1 MIKKVALYF
10 KVTVSFLA
18 ILSLFLYWFFN
29 VRVFVEGKEVYVDG
43 YSVFLSAD
51 CRAFLKDN
59 FFQEGDVVKKGDL
72 LFKLDTSMF
81 EAKKNVQLAQL
92 KHAKDKERCQKIKV
106 DQSFSKYV
114 LARKELDGLEVSRKK
129 MQNCLSEFEEDQ
141 AKLKAEESNI
151 DVINAQIDMIN
162 KQINRSKV
170 FSPCN
175 GYIARSFHMPG
186 DVLDAKD
193 PVYVLYEKESFWIH
207 ATFNPREAGNLKLD
221 LPVKITLDVFPNI
234 KFNGSVFYIGASD
247 NNFYSKKIPVKIS
260 LDIDSEFLSKIC
272 LKPGMTGR
280 VFVKIK

>member
-29 VRVFVEGKEVYVDG
+29 VRGFVEGKEVYVDG

-92 KHAKDKERCQKIKV
+92 KHAKDKEGYQRIKV

-114 LARKELDGLEVSRKK
+114 LARKELDGLEGSREK
-129 MQNCLSEFEEDQ
+129 MQNCLSEFEEEK

-151 DVINAQIDMIN
+151 DVINAQIEMIN

-186 DVLDAKD
+186 DVLGAND
-193 PVYVLYEKESFWIH
+193 PVYVLYEKERFWIH
-207 ATFNPREAGNLKLD
+207 ATFNPKEAGNLKLD

-247 NNFYSKKIPVKIS
+247 NHFYSKKIPVKIS
-260 LDIDSEFLSKIC
+260 LDIDEDFLSKIC